1 MKPAQKQETR
11 RKKKAHLVGDKGFY
25 ERIEPT

>member
-1 MKPAQKQETR
+1 MKPTQKQETR
-11 RKKKAHLVGDKGFY
+11 RKKKTHLVGDKGFY